1 MNTLGLRIIAFGLLL
16 MLVLA
21 PFAGFA
27 PLFLIIFFAGA
38 YWFFSSIVRVL
49 IFGESQ
55 SQERDTVND

>member
-27 PLFLIIFFAGA
+27 PLFLIILFAGV
-38 YWFFSSIVRVL
+38 YWFFSSIVWVL

-55 SQERDTVND
+55 SQERDAVND